1 MRKLLIA
8 AGVGAA
14 ALALAG
20 CQDSKLSGFFGS
32 SDPCVQGDLAHAGFL
47 TIAANQPKVAKY
59 RKQEA
64 AAYAAFRAQCSDGN
78 LSKVTLAKLVN
89 AYVAAL
95 TEYKH

>member
-1 MRKLLIA
+1 MKLPLIA
-8 AGVGAA
+8 AAVAS
-14 ALALAG
+14 LALAG
-20 CQDSKLSGFFGS
+20 CQTNSQLSGFFGT
-32 SDPCVQGDLAHAGFL
+32 SDPCVQGDLAHAGFV

-64 AAYAAFRAQCSDGN
+64 AAYAAFRAQCMDGN

-95 TEYKH
+95 TEYKK